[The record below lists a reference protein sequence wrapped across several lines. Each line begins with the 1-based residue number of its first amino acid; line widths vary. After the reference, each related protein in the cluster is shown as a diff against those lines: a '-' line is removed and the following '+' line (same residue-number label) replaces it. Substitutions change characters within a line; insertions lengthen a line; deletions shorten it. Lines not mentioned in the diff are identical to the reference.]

1 MVSLYAASIVQLI
14 NGLFD
19 NVLTHIVHEP
29 DRRLGARYINIVYGC
44 QKASSSQLTIYD
56 WVMISSHRLTHI
68 LLLTGTPGI
77 GKTTLIRR
85 VAAQLAEYRL
95 GGFFTEEI
103 REAGQR
109 QGFRLVTF
117 NGEAGIMAHVNFDH
131 RYRISKYGVD
141 VSAIDHFAESA
152 LALVDEVDV
161 YLIDEIGKMECF
173 SSIFVTNVKALLN
186 SSKPVVA
193 TVAKKGTG
201 LIEAAKRWSGSELW
215 ELTKLNRDARVTE
228 VIKWLEAY
236 YSTHT

>member
-1 MVSLYAASIVQLI
+1 MTFS
-14 NGLFD
+14 D
-19 NVLTHIVHEP
+19 KP
-29 DRRLGARYINIVYGC
+29 
-44 QKASSSQLTIYD
+44 
-56 WVMISSHRLTHI
+56 THI

-85 VAAQLAEYRL
+85 VASQLSGYRL
-95 GGFFTEEI
+95 GGFYTEEI

-141 VSAIDHFAESA
+141 VSVIDHFAETA

-173 SSIFVTNVKALLN
+173 SSIFVTKVKTLLN
-186 SSKPVVA
+186 SDKLVVA
-193 TVAKKGTG
+193 SVAKKGIG
-201 LIEAAKRWSGSELW
+201 LIEAAKHSPGSELW
-215 ELTKLNRDARVTE
+215 ELTKANRDARVTE
-228 VIKWLEAY
+228 VMKWLE
-236 YSTHT
+236 THC